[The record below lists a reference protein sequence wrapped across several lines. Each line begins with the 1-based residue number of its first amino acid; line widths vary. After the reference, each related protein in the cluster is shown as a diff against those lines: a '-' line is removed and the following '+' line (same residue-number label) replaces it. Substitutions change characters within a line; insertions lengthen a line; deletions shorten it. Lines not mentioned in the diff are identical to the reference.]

1 MLGPEYSLRRPGSR
15 NASSKP
21 WATRALSAGVAA
33 SGGAATILNRFRTT
47 AGEARGTS
55 GCCASGSL
63 STRCTHTSIS
73 ASSSACLARLC
84 SLRYLGPVPQSKG
97 PHTAVMCST
106 SMARSSPVAAI
117 QLPAPG
123 CTGREWPGE
132 HIWPPGQPGVRALHH
147 LCMSRITTRSRLC
160 NQDRSP
166 GPLKEKFGRK
176 RHFGQWKM
184 SARRRRRRVMVYTV
198 GRLLNLIE
206 LI

>member
-1 MLGPEYSLRRPGSR
+1 MPRAACPHVVPTRVFQHPQAPVSLVCARS
-15 NASSKP
+15 
-21 WATRALSAGVAA
+21 ATTSA
-33 SGGAATILNRFRTT
+33 
-47 AGEARGTS
+47 
-55 GCCASGSL
+55 
-63 STRCTHTSIS
+63 RCPKVRDPI
-73 ASSSACLARLC
+73 
-84 SLRYLGPVPQSKG
+84 
-97 PHTAVMCST
+97 MCST

-176 RHFGQWKM
+176 RHFGPMENERAPPQA
-184 SARRRRRRVMVYTV
+184 ARYGVHPWTS
-198 GRLLNLIE
+198 LEPNLIDLRVGE
-206 LI
+206 AHCPVLRWLWAKHPHLKRF